1 MILLRVQIPASP
13 YGKAENM
20 GATFS
25 QRITDAV
32 PFLDDVA
39 DRVQPKVQAIVD
51 RGGARLRNV
60 VDGVWFG
67 TPLHPA
73 LTDVP
78 VGSWT
83 AAVTFDALEVAT
95 GSRALRNAADA
106 SLALGVAGGFAAA
119 ALGLSDWRYLSG
131 GSRRMGTA
139 HALLNAG
146 GLALNTASLI
156 LRATGRRRAGQ
167 VAFLSGYSLVGMGA
181 HLGGELSY
189 GYGLRV
195 NRNVFQPVGPDE
207 FTAVLD
213 EAELPDSGL
222 RRVELAGAGVLLSRS
237 SNGGV
242 CAIAATCNHFGGPLE
257 QGDREGDTVVCPLHK
272 SRFDLCSGEVID
284 GPAVFPQSRYEARVR
299 DSRIEVKASEENVER
314 KVTQG

>member
-1 MILLRVQIPASP
+1 
-13 YGKAENM
+13 M

-25 QRITDAV
+25 QRITDAM
-32 PFLDDVA
+32 PFLDGVA
-39 DRVQPKVQAIVD
+39 DRVQPKVQAVID

-67 TPLHPA
+67 SPLHPA

-83 AAVTFDALEVAT
+83 AAITFDALNVAT

-131 GSRRMGTA
+131 GARRMGTA
-139 HALLNAG
+139 HALLNTG
-146 GLALNTASLI
+146 GLALSTASLV

-167 VAFLSGYSLVGMGA
+167 VAFLSGYSLAGMGA

-195 NRNVFQPVGPDE
+195 NRNVFQPPGPGE

-213 EAELPDSGL
+213 EAELPESGL
-222 RRVELAGAGVLLSRS
+222 RRVELDGAGVLLGR
-237 SNGGV
+237 GGSGEI
-242 CAIAATCNHFGGPLE
+242 CAISATCNHFGGPLE
-257 QGDREGDTVVCPLHK
+257 QGDREGDTIVCPWHK
-272 SRFDLCSGEVID
+272 SRFDLCSGEAID
-284 GPAVFPQSRYEARVR
+284 GPAVFPQSRYETRVR
-299 DSRIEVKASEENVER
+299 DGRIEVRAAEKNVQE
-314 KVTQG
+314 KVT